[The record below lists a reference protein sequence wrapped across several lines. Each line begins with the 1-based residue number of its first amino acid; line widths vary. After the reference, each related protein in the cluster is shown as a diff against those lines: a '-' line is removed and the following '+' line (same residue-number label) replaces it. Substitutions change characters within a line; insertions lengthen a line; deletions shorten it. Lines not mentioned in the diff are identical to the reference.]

1 MMGFGAIFMILVLAA
16 LAYAS
21 GWLPQ
26 EWRQTR
32 NEPEKSA
39 LDILKARYAQ
49 GEISKAEYEAMRDDL
64 TV

>member
-1 MMGFGAIFMILVLAA
+1 MMGFGAIFTVLVLAA
-16 LAYAS
+16 LAYGL

-26 EWRQTR
+26 DRRQSR
-32 NEPEKSA
+32 NEPETSA

-49 GEISKAEYEAMRDDL
+49 GEISKAEYEAMRNDL